1 MKFIQ
6 VRPVSDVG
14 PGINLRPAIS
24 HPASH
29 PGLAQ
34 PAANSARAATAGL
47 RAHPNAAFR
56 AKADTSASD
65 APAKFVYSENIKL
78 GGYAWIK
85 FC

>member
-14 PGINLRPAIS
+14 PGINLRPANS
-24 HPASH
+24 HS
-29 PGLAQ
+29 G
-34 PAANSARAATAGL
+34 AAPQAAHAARAASGGF
-47 RAHPNAAFR
+47 RPNLSATPR
-56 AKADTSASD
+56 AKANASAGE

-78 GGYAWIK
+78 GGYTWIK